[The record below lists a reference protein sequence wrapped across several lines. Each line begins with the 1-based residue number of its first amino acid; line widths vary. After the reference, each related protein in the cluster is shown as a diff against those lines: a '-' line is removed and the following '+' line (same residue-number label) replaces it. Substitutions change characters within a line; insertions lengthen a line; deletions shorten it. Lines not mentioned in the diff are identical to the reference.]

1 MYTKEKTT
9 KKVKQHTVYKLA
21 CGKRVPG
28 TTTFLGV
35 LAKPALIGW
44 ANRMGLQGIDT
55 RAYVDEKADIGTCA
69 HYMIECDIKGVE
81 PDLSIYSPFVVE
93 AAENSFLKWMAWK
106 EGQDIEFI
114 GSEMVLVSEVH
125 KFGGTVDI
133 YAEIAG
139 RRTLLDIKTSG
150 SGIWPE
156 MKHQVAGA
164 YRLLLEENGYPVED
178 VKILRIGRDETEGF
192 EIATIGNW
200 EAHTHV
206 ALLCRELYEALKV
219 AK

>member
-1 MYTKEKTT
+1 VTKEAAT
-9 KKVKQHTVYKLA
+9 KKVKQHTVYKTVD
-21 CGKRVPG
+21 GKRIPS
-28 TTTFLGV
+28 TTTILGI
-35 LAKPALIGW
+35 LGKPALIAW
-44 ANRMGLQGIDT
+44 ANKMGLQGIDT

-81 PDLSIYSPFVVE
+81 PDLSIYSPFAVA

-106 EGQDIEFI
+106 DGQDIEFL
-114 GSEMVLVSEVH
+114 GSEMALVSEVH

-139 RRTLLDIKTSG
+139 HRTLLDIKTSG

-156 MKHQVAGA
+156 MKHQTAGG

-192 EIATIGNW
+192 ETATIGNW
-200 EAHTHV
+200 DSHERV
-206 ALLCRELYEALKV
+206 FLLCRELYEELKR